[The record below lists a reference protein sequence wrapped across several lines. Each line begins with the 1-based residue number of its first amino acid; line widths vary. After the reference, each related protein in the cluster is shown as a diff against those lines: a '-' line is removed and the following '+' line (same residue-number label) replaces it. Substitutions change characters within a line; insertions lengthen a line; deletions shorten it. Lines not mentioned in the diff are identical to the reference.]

1 MSSVVSRLH
10 RKQSQQHDAS
20 WQLDFRMARMPSAS
34 AAKKE
39 ELITSMPVSVSIMLL
54 AAPCL

>member
-1 MSSVVSRLH
+1 
-10 RKQSQQHDAS
+10 
-20 WQLDFRMARMPSAS
+20 MPSAS
-34 AAKKE
+34 AAKNE